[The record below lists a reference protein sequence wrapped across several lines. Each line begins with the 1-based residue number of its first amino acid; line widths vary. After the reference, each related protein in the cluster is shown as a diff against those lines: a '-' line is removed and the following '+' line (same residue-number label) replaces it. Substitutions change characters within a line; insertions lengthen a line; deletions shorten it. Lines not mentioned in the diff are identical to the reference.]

1 LGFERKPRLKALRS
15 VLAVIAGY
23 LIFAVCSFAL
33 FRFSGHDPYAEATL
47 PFKAFVIGTGVALA
61 AAGGFIASV
70 IARRNPLAHG
80 AALGFLIALF
90 ATISLRSLP
99 PSGHGWTQVAAI
111 VAMAPAAV
119 LGSALSPSQR

>member
-1 LGFERKPRLKALRS
+1 VNALRS
-15 VLAVIAGY
+15 VLAVIVGY

-33 FRFSGHDPYAEATL
+33 FRFTGHDPYAEATL
-47 PFKAFVIGTGVALA
+47 AFKASVIGSGVVLA

-80 AALGFLIALF
+80 TALGFLIALF
-90 ATISLRSLP
+90 AAISWRSLP

-119 LGSALSPSQR
+119 LGSALRPPQR